1 MIALPQDSK
10 PARASLLEVFVIFLR
25 LGCISFGGPV
35 AHLGYFRTEFVE
47 RRQWLNE
54 EAFAEMIAIAQ
65 SLPGPASSQTGYMI
79 GILRAG
85 LPGGIAAWLGFT
97 LPSALLMLAFAF
109 GHLLLAGKAG
119 DAFLHG
125 LQLVAVAVIAQAI
138 LAMQRSLAPDIL
150 RLAFAATAAIIV
162 LFTPASFGTL
172 LAIALGAIAGFAL
185 VRSNDGPIQADFP
198 INLSRT
204 TGTCAAI
211 AFSLLLAASL
221 LFHTNRITSLSI
233 FLRFSRTGAL
243 VFGGGHVVLPLLENA
258 IVAKGWIGQS
268 AFLSGYGA
276 AQALPGPLFTFAAY
290 LGAAIQP
297 NPHPLLF
304 GLVALL
310 AVFLP
315 GLLLITAVL
324 PFWSAVRS
332 RPSIRTALKGINA
345 SVVGVLIAAL
355 VRPVWTSTVHTI
367 ADCCIVLIALALLTI
382 WKLQPW
388 IVVLGT
394 AAICSLAAILR

>member
-47 RRQWLNE
+47 RRRWLNE

-79 GILRAG
+79 GI
-85 LPGGIAAWLGFT
+85 
-97 LPSALLMLAFAF
+97 
-109 GHLLLAGKAG
+109 
-119 DAFLHG
+119 LHG